1 MPSLL
6 WIPWISWGW
15 TPAPPLTYHC
25 VSNWIF
31 AMRHQEP
38 ELHYVLKPGIM
49 GFGQAQVLGEMSWR
63 MGRKCSG
70 KNMPRNPLHN
80 MLENL
85 LNTWSVLTVFIGLI
99 LGTKKIKDR
108 RTLSSLGNNYWG
120 SADSAVFRT
129 HWGVALARVPQLH
142 LLLLSCSRG
151 VWGNNKWDCKEIKIL
166 LDICPSSHRS

>member
-1 MPSLL
+1 MATALALCNGPNPAECASL
-6 WIPWISWGW
+6 WIW
-15 TPAPPLTYHC
+15 TNPPLTYHC

-80 MLENL
+80 LLENL

-129 HWGVALARVPQLH
+129 HWGVASPESLNCTHCH
-142 LLLLSCSRG
+142 LPVRRG
-151 VWGNNKWDCKEIKIL
+151 FKETRNERL
-166 LDICPSSHRS
+166 